1 MAQCPH
7 MLNAELAQQPQHP
20 EQYPCSLGQRR
31 FWILDQLDPGNPSLN
46 VAVRWR
52 LEGTVSVQQLEHA
65 LERIIMRH
73 AVLRTGIV
81 AVDGSPV
88 QLVQPSAAFRIPV
101 IDLATL
107 SAADAEREALRIAVS
122 DAQSSFHMAAPP
134 LIRVTLLRLR
144 ERVWPLLVTAHHI
157 VCDGWSIGVLARELV
172 EICGA
177 EHAGRPARLAALTVS

>member
-1 MAQCPH
+1 MARPV
-7 MLNAELAQQPQHP
+7 EVIDAQLDAARDVVTATDRF
-20 EQYPCSLGQRR
+20 PCSLGQRR

-52 LEGTVSVQQLEHA
+52 LEGTVSVEQLEHA

-88 QLVQPSAAFRIPV
+88 QLVQPSAAFRIPI
-101 IDLATL
+101 IDLSTL

-122 DAQSSFHMAAPP
+122 
-134 LIRVTLLRLR
+134 
-144 ERVWPLLVTAHHI
+144 E
-157 VCDGWSIGVLARELV
+157 
-172 EICGA
+172 
-177 EHAGRPARLAALTVS
+177 